1 MVKICKQERSGS
13 EVKRR
18 SDLRSCRKLIPLLA
32 PPVLEREFG
41 ILTNKEHAPVKEIYI
56 AVWDYAKVFG

>member
-1 MVKICKQERSGS
+1 MAKTCKQERSGS

-18 SDLRSCRKLIPLLA
+18 FDLRSCRKLIPLLA

-41 ILTNKEHAPVKEIYI
+41 ILTNKEHASV
-56 AVWDYAKVFG
+56 